1 MDEELIHLLLEAERI
16 IARGNLR
23 GQLFDKQRAFAAD
36 PAKRKALLCS
46 RRAGKTTRTASEHL
60 SSGLNKPGTISRIWG
75 ITGTRAKQLFWQDL
89 RKLANEAQID
99 ARFNEVH
106 LSVRLPN
113 DSCIYLVGADK
124 FKEADKMR
132 GDKLTLATIDE
143 SSLYPAS
150 VLQPLVEEVI
160 GPMLED
166 LDGTCELM
174 GTPGLVCAGLWHDIT
189 QGLTPGWSVHRW
201 TVLDNPCFPRWA
213 GFADWRD
220 RALAWLNDLKK
231 RNNWSDDHPT
241 YQREWLGR
249 WVNDFG
255 ALVYRYDPIRNG
267 YDTLP
272 KIKGNWS
279 HIVGSDLGHDDAFS
293 VVVWAFSPER
303 KEAYEVYTFKESGLV
318 PDQWVE
324 VWRDVQQRYKP
335 IKMRVDTGGLG
346 KAIVEGIRRKY
357 SIPLEAAEKTEK
369 LAHQELMNGEFYSGR
384 LMVRRGSAYEQELST
399 LAKDPDDPTKEDP
412 RLPNHACDAG
422 LYGFRDLLRY
432 HFAKITPEDTRTE
445 QEKQIEQYKTR
456 VQQRMRDQKEKPWW
470 ARTRMS

>member
-1 MDEELIHLLLEAERI
+1 MDDELIHLLLEAERI

-46 RRAGKTTRTASEHL
+46 RRAGKTTRTASEHFHT
-60 SSGLNKPGTISRIWG
+60 GLTYNGTLSRIWA
-75 ITGTRAKQLFWQDL
+75 ITRQRVKELFWDDL
-89 RKLANEAQID
+89 KKMNYEAQLD
-99 ARFNEVH
+99 ARFNEVE
-106 LSVRLPN
+106 LSIRLPN
-113 DSCIYLVGADK
+113 DSKIHLVGADK
-124 FKEADKMR
+124 LKEVEKKR
-132 GDKLTLATIDE
+132 GQKLRLATIDE
-143 SSLYPAS
+143 TQLYPADA
-150 VLQPLVEEVI
+150 LRALTEDVE
-160 GPMLED
+160 GPSLAD
-166 LDGTCELM
+166 LDGTLELM
-174 GTPGLVCAGLWHDIT
+174 GTPGLVCVGPWHDIT
-189 QGLTPGWSVHRW
+189 AKEKKGWSVHKW
-201 TVLDNPCFPRWA
+201 TVLDNPCFPKWA
-213 GFADWRD
+213 NQPEWREL
-220 RALAWLNDLKK
+220 AIAWLDAMK
-231 RNNWSDDHPT
+231 RENGWSDDHPT

-324 VWRDVQQRYKP
+324 VWRNVQQRYKP

-432 HFAKITPEDTRTE
+432 HFAKIAPDDTRTE
-445 QEKQIEQYKTR
+445 SEKQIEQYKTR